1 MRRQRRT
8 FSKEFKRETVAPS
21 LTNCVLAICE
31 IEFQPKMTRDN
42 YLGYPQTIT
51 HATPREL
58 AQAGAVR
65 QAAAHR
71 KWFREQVAATQ
82 EAGRA
87 PLSQAEAKAETE
99 KRMIEK
105 YGPRP

>member
-51 HATPREL
+51 HATPR
-58 AQAGAVR
+58 
-65 QAAAHR
+65 
-71 KWFREQVAATQ
+71 
-82 EAGRA
+82 A